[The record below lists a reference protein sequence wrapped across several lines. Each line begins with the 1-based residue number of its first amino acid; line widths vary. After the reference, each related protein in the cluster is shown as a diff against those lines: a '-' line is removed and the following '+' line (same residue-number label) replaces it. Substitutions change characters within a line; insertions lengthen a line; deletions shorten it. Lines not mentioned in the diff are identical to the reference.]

1 MVTVHN
7 NQYIGRYCGLWES
20 ISTLYYNN
28 TWIIEKENETKSRG
42 TQEAHHRRCGK
53 KTSLN
58 VITRNKG
65 TTRYE
70 ERGEIY
76 FQKNE
81 IKKKLYF

>member
-42 TQEAHHRRCGK
+42 TQEAHHRRCG
-53 KTSLN
+53 L
-58 VITRNKG
+58 
-65 TTRYE
+65 
-70 ERGEIY
+70 
-76 FQKNE
+76 
-81 IKKKLYF
+81 KKLH